1 LKEEMRKISETTV
14 VAERDTK
21 KRELAQRVLPS
32 VAEALLDEL
41 LGEEVRRIVDNE
53 MDLLCA
59 ER

>member
-1 LKEEMRKISETTV
+1 MRKISETTV